1 MAEELISAL
10 SRIPGLNVASRTSAF
25 AFKGKEQDVRSIGQR
40 LQVTHVLEGS
50 VRKSGERLRVTV
62 QLTAVRDGY
71 QLWTQ
76 RYDRDFTDVFAIQD
90 DIARSVV
97 NALKVQLGDQTT
109 GQLFQRRAENLEAYH
124 LYLKGQF
131 FWNQRH
137 KGGLRKALEC
147 YNEAIAI
154 EPTYA
159 QAYAGLA
166 GCFVTLA
173 AFTYAAPQEAFPKAR
188 AAAQKALQLDESLA
202 EAHTTLGVIA
212 LLHDWDWP
220 TAEREHLRALELN
233 SGYPTGHSW
242 YSFCLMAVG
251 RVEEALAE
259 QELARVLDPLS
270 LMINTLSGAALYYA
284 RRFDEARDRLLKTV
298 DMDPNFGTAYSYLG
312 LALEQLSLHDDA
324 IARLH
329 EARALM
335 DLPMVVA
342 NMAHAYA
349 VAGRRD
355 EARELLLELD
365 GMATQ
370 RYVSPFHTAAVHVG
384 LGDHDQALTWLA
396 KAVADRDAWVQYLTR
411 DPRLDP
417 LHTDSRFT
425 KLLIEADAGV

>member
-173 AFTYAAPQEAFPKAR
+173 AFTYAPPQDAFPKAR

-220 TAEREHLRALELN
+220 TAEREHLRALELD

-242 YSFCLMAVG
+242 VLVLPDGGGARG
-251 RVEEALAE
+251 R
-259 QELARVLDPLS
+259 
-270 LMINTLSGAALYYA
+270 GA
-284 RRFDEARDRLLKTV
+284 RR
-298 DMDPNFGTAYSYLG
+298 
-312 LALEQLSLHDDA
+312 
-324 IARLH
+324 
-329 EARALM
+329 
-335 DLPMVVA
+335 
-342 NMAHAYA
+342 
-349 VAGRRD
+349 AG
-355 EARELLLELD
+355 A
-365 GMATQ
+365 GAGAG
-370 RYVSPFHTAAVHVG
+370 P
-384 LGDHDQALTWLA
+384 
-396 KAVADRDAWVQYLTR
+396 AVADDQHAVRGGAVLRAAIRRSARPAAQDRRYGSEFRHGLLCTSVWRWSSCRCTMTR
-411 DPRLDP
+411 SLVC
-417 LHTDSRFT
+417 T
-425 KLLIEADAGV
+425 KPGR

>member
-1 MAEELISAL
+1 MFTGRRPFTGEVEMGVMYAIVHEDPEVITTLHPGLSVEVSAAVHKALAKNPADRYQSMDEMLADLRELRSTGGTSRRSLAAARVRSFRGRSRCCRSSIPARREIRIYFCDGMAEELISAL

-173 AFTYAAPQEAFPKAR
+173 AFTYAPPQDAFPKAR

-202 EAHTTLGVIA
+202 EAHTTLA
-212 LLHDWDWP
+212 
-220 TAEREHLRALELN
+220 
-233 SGYPTGHSW
+233 
-242 YSFCLMAVG
+242 
-251 RVEEALAE
+251 
-259 QELARVLDPLS
+259 
-270 LMINTLSGAALYYA
+270 
-284 RRFDEARDRLLKTV
+284 
-298 DMDPNFGTAYSYLG
+298 
-312 LALEQLSLHDDA
+312 
-324 IARLH
+324 
-329 EARALM
+329 
-335 DLPMVVA
+335 
-342 NMAHAYA
+342 
-349 VAGRRD
+349 
-355 EARELLLELD
+355 
-365 GMATQ
+365 
-370 RYVSPFHTAAVHVG
+370 
-384 LGDHDQALTWLA
+384 
-396 KAVADRDAWVQYLTR
+396 
-411 DPRLDP
+411 
-417 LHTDSRFT
+417 
-425 KLLIEADAGV
+425 